1 MKHVTF
7 AAFLAVSGQGAFASC
22 SDTAVTVIGDFGQ
35 ARFKV
40 NVADT
45 NETRARGL
53 MFVEEMSI
61 LEGMLFVYD
70 GPVRATFWMKN
81 TLIPLDMLF
90 ADETGT
96 IVTLHENAVPG
107 DETTIDGGEGVLA
120 VLEINGG
127 VADRLGI
134 EVGDVLQHPV
144 FGDAAEAP
152 CE

>member
-1 MKHVTF
+1 MKTWLGAAVLVCAGQGGF
-7 AAFLAVSGQGAFASC
+7 AACA
-22 SDTAVTVIGDFGQ
+22 DDAVTVLGEFGQ

-40 NVADT
+40 DIADT
-45 NETRARGL
+45 NETRAEGL

-61 LEGMLFVYD
+61 LEGMLFIYD
-70 GPVRATFWMKN
+70 SPIRATFWMRN

-96 IVTLHENAVPG
+96 IVTLHENAIPL
-107 DETTIDGGEGVLA
+107 DETVIDGGPGVLA

-127 VADRLGI
+127 LSARLGI
-134 EVGDVLQHPV
+134 KEGDVLQHAA
-144 FGDAAEAP
+144 FGDAAAAP